1 MHPQDGPRYVLKM
14 GTSAAF
20 SADFLIPL
28 AGASRMR
35 GWYALATAHGTP
47 THGCSSLRI
56 LRPSAIGRC
65 ACLLPMNYSR
75 EEALFALALEKP
87 AEKRASFLD
96 AMCEGDAALRQRLE
110 ALLAARDARLNPL
123 ATQAEAARREGPRVR
138 FGLISRREKGP
149 DSVPADPMRFRL
161 LRVIGQL

>member
-1 MHPQDGPRYVLKM
+1 MHPLPRPRYVLKM
-14 GTSAAF
+14 VTSSAF

-28 AGASRMR
+28 ASASRMR
-35 GWYALATAHGTP
+35 GRYALGVNHGTP
-47 THGCSSLRI
+47 THGRSSLRS
-56 LRPSAIGRC
+56 LRPSGIGRC

-75 EEALFALALEKP
+75 EEASLALALENP
-87 AEKRASFLD
+87 AEKRAAFLK

-110 ALLAARDARLNPL
+110 TLLAAHDAKLNPL

-138 FGLISRREKGP
+138 FGLINRREKGP